1 MVRNDARDQKK
12 YSKNK
17 FYLWKEKSL
26 DIAHVDEEAYL
37 SELVAYLLHFERY
50 KYDQLTSK
58 LVEIHVDV
66 FQKSSPMQSVVVA
79 INFQGEPVVTI
90 TEELEP
96 IRGGVELATIPYIL
110 YLSTKL
116 VKVPVVVF

>member
-1 MVRNDARDQKK
+1 M
-12 YSKNK
+12 
-17 FYLWKEKSL
+17 

-116 VKVPVVVF
+116 VKLHVVVF